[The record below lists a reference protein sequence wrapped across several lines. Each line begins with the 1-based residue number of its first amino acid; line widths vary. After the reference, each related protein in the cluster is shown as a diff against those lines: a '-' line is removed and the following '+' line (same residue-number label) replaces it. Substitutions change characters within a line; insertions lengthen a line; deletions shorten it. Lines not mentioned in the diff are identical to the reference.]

1 MGRLLNISPCFWIAW
16 LVLGLAISHV
26 LWGTTEASFASWICG
41 EADEVTTAIMT
52 QIRIPRVLTAM
63 GAGAGL
69 GVCGL
74 LLQTWFGNPLAGPS
88 VLGISSGAG
97 MGVALV
103 VLAGFAGGW
112 VATASAAVLGSLLVL
127 FGILLVAQRFRGMT
141 TLLIFGL
148 MLNYVLG
155 ALMTILQA
163 EAKQDALQQFVFWG
177 MGTFG
182 QNTLFLAASLIVL
195 VVIVVARAWH
205 LKGALD
211 AWTLG
216 GITARSMGVSD
227 KAVRWNLLLLTGLTT
242 GAVTAICGPVAFL
255 GLATPHVVR
264 SFTGRRTHGFLIPM
278 TALCG
283 AALALLADWGV
294 KGFGGGIDGWPLNA
308 VLSLLGGPMVIWVL
322 IKRGWTPE

>member
-1 MGRLLNISPCFWIAW
+1 M
-16 LVLGLAISHV
+16 GLALSHV
-26 LWGTTEASFASWICG
+26 VWGTTEASFFSWMYG
-41 EADEVTTAIMT
+41 EADEVTTAIMM

-69 GVCGL
+69 GLCGL

-112 VATASAAVLGSLLVL
+112 AATASAAVLGSILVL
-127 FGILLVAQRFRGMT
+127 MGLLLVAQRFRGMT

-155 ALMTILQA
+155 ALITILQA

-182 QNTLFLAASLIVL
+182 QNTMLLATGLLGLVGLVL
-195 VVIVVARAWH
+195 SKSWFMR
-205 LKGALD
+205 KNLD

-216 GITARSMGVSD
+216 EITARSMGVSD
-227 KAVRWNLLLLTGLTT
+227 RQMRWNLLLLTGLTT

-264 SFTGRRTHGFLIPM
+264 SFSRRRTHDFLIPM

-283 AALALLADWGV
+283 AGLALLADWGV
-294 KGFGGGIDGWPLNA
+294 KGFGGVFDGWPLNA